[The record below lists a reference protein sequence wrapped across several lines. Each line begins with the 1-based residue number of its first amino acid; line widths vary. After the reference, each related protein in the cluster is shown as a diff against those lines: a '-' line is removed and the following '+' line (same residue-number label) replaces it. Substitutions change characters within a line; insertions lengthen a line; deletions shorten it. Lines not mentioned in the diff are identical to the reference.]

1 MIDVSGT
8 FFFQLGI
15 IIIITAIAA
24 FILRLVKQP
33 QILAYVLVGVLLS
46 PLLKLVTDTSL
57 IESMSL
63 VGVAFLLFIVGLEID
78 IKSLRNV
85 AFVSSLGST
94 IQIIILFGF
103 GYLISLLLGFLSLEA
118 AYIGLMLS
126 FSSTMVVMKLLSD
139 KRELNT
145 LHGRIVVGT
154 LLTQDVVAIL
164 ALSIL
169 TSVNGF
175 TVVLFGISLVKF
187 VSLFLI
193 SYLASKYLFPD
204 FFRFAARHQELLL
217 ITSLAVCFLFSLAFY
232 SLGFSIAIG
241 AFLAGVALGSLE
253 YNLEIIGKVRSLKDF
268 FSLLFFVSLGM
279 GLSLGVIKE
288 KWTLLLALLGLV
300 LVLKPIV
307 IMTICSLFKYT
318 KKPSFLSALS
328 LAQIGEFSLILA
340 AQGLALGHISQ
351 DLFSLT
357 VIITLV
363 SITLTS
369 YFIQFDQFFYRLLER
384 PLRIFDRFYTEGL
397 EYLPTPARPKIVLCG
412 YNRIGYS
419 ILRDLDVVKKK
430 VLIIDYNPEV
440 ITQLVREGYHCIYG
454 EVTDDEII
462 ERMGLAQI
470 SLLVSTV
477 PDYTDN
483 LFLIRK
489 VKEVNK
495 KASIFVTASD
505 IDSALTL
512 YSHGADYVIMPHFLG
527 GDHVANI
534 ISGLREKK
542 IVLHQERNRHITDLK
557 ERKQR
562 GQEHPKG

>member
-1 MIDVSGT
+1 M
-8 FFFQLGI
+8 
-15 IIIITAIAA
+15 
-24 FILRLVKQP
+24 
-33 QILAYVLVGVLLS
+33 
-46 PLLKLVTDTSL
+46 
-57 IESMSL
+57 
-63 VGVAFLLFIVGLEID
+63 
-78 IKSLRNV
+78 
-85 AFVSSLGST
+85 
-94 IQIIILFGF
+94 
-103 GYLISLLLGFLSLEA
+103 
-118 AYIGLMLS
+118 
-126 FSSTMVVMKLLSD
+126 
-139 KRELNT
+139 
-145 LHGRIVVGT
+145 
-154 LLTQDVVAIL
+154 
-164 ALSIL
+164 
-169 TSVNGF
+169 
-175 TVVLFGISLVKF
+175 
-187 VSLFLI
+187 
-193 SYLASKYLFPD
+193 
-204 FFRFAARHQELLL
+204 
-217 ITSLAVCFLFSLAFY
+217 
-232 SLGFSIAIG
+232 GFSIAIG

-542 IVLHQERNRHITDLK
+542 IVLHQERNRHIIDLK